1 MKGVVLAI
9 IAALLWGIAPI
20 LDKIALSN
28 GVSIYTATLVRLIG
42 AVIAILAVSIPINQV
57 DFTGF
62 DLKRILLL
70 LIAGAIAGAIAM
82 IFYYSA
88 LRILGASRTVP
99 LTAIYPMF
107 TALFSFLFLG
117 ESVSIRLIIG
127 VVLIVIGIVLV
138 SEA

>member
-1 MKGVVLAI
+1 MRGELLAI
-9 IAALLWGIAPI
+9 VAALLWGVAPI

-28 GVSIYTATLVRLIG
+28 GVSIYTATVIRLIG
-42 AVIAILAVSIPINQV
+42 AVVAITAVSVLMDQM

-62 DLKRILLL
+62 DLRRIVIL
-70 LIAGAIAGAIAM
+70 LIAGVIAGAIAM
-82 IFYYSA
+82 VFYYSA

-107 TALFSFLFLG
+107 TALFSVLFLG
-117 ESVSIRLIIG
+117 ESVSLKLIIG
-127 VVLIVIGIVLV
+127 TVMIVVGIVLV